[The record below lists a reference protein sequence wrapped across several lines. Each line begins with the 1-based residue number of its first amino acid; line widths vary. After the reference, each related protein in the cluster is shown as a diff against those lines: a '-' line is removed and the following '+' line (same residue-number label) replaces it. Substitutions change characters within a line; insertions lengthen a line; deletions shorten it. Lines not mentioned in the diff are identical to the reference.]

1 MRRVAWYQKRAQLNL
16 AYRAWQAI
24 QGFKKPEECR
34 NAHCLTSKSHD
45 VTPLYCYGNGVKKT
59 VAILWYKTLKWRLY
73 CCTKQRTVERSRLII
88 LSLRWPFW
96 CTPKKNSEEISPQVR
111 EPAIFLLWIW
121 ILGLWN
127 LDYSSRPPESHQRSE
142 SGIQVPETENPESI
156 KHFPHAETF
165 FVAWIVHSCWPRG
178 WKWLFIYLTC
188 VTEYDL

>member
-1 MRRVAWYQKRAQLNL
+1 MQKCTLPNIEITWRHPVILLRKWGKENGGHIMIQNIKMA
-16 AYRAWQAI
+16 AI
-24 QGFKKPEECR
+24 LLYKTTNVWKKPI
-34 NAHCLTSKSHD
+34 NNPLLT
-45 VTPLYCYGNGVKKT
+45 L
-59 VAILWYKTLKWRLY
+59 AILVY
-73 CCTKQRTVERSRLII
+73 
-88 LSLRWPFW
+88 
-96 CTPKKNSEEISPQVR
+96 PKKNSEEISPQVR
-111 EPAIFLLWIW
+111 EPGIFLLWIW